1 MARFIGYVQGQAGET
16 SRLGSPKSGI
26 TAEARGWDVG
36 VKVIGRDIGGE
47 DVFSVFSTSGSNG
60 GASPVHLG
68 NVKLVDGVPVFQV
81 SDRYRVT
88 TDNGMPFTVVV

>member
-36 VKVIGRDIGGE
+36 VKVVGRVEDDE
-47 DVFSVFSTSGSNG
+47 DVFLVFSTSGSNG
-60 GASPVHLG
+60 GASPTHLG
-68 NVKLVDGVPVFQV
+68 TVKLVDGLPVFTV
-81 SDRYRVT
+81 SDRYKVT